1 MTNCCY
7 SFSLKS
13 TSVIMENSSLF
24 PRKKVNHF
32 VLILTG
38 EFKSERREILKMSTA
53 NRTSDG
59 FNYIVTFRFK
69 VIKAAIV
76 QYLQR
81 YLFSVG
87 HFTTQCNLDCSFWC
101 RGCVKYVL
109 YIM

>member
-7 SFSLKS
+7 SFSLKP

-32 VLILTG
+32 VLILTD
-38 EFKSERREILKMSTA
+38 EFKPSAVKFLKCQLQTELLLA
-53 NRTSDG
+53 SDG
-59 FNYIVTFRFK
+59 FNYFVTFRFK

-81 YLFSVG
+81 YLFSV
-87 HFTTQCNLDCSFWC
+87 
-101 RGCVKYVL
+101 
-109 YIM
+109 